1 MDHNSQNTNQ
11 NSKIGLSRKY
21 KLHVTK
27 IPVFFVCYCEGQD
40 HGGDDDVDGGGVAVV
55 IPTLPFRS
63 SHHHS
68 RDPEDGQNQREH

>member
-1 MDHNSQNTNQ
+1 MACHESTSYMLQ
-11 NSKIGLSRKY
+11 KSR
-21 KLHVTK
+21 
-27 IPVFFVCYCEGQD
+27 FFVCYCEGQD